1 MTSHAHTHPQ
11 AHPALH
17 VRHRRQHTFAWLR
30 FVNERFLWLPLGAAL
45 ALVWANT
52 WPESY
57 FRSAHALEFPVNEIG
72 MAIFLGL
79 VTQEVLE
86 AVMPGGALAAWRRWA
101 MPLVAAVGGLLGS
114 TFFYLAYIT
123 LKYEEVL
130 ATAWP
135 IACAIDMAAG
145 YYVLKTIF
153 RRSAAAPHFL
163 LVLGMATNAV
173 GVLILAVWP
182 AFTPAHLPAAV
193 LLVVAV
199 VLAAAIRRSRVRVFW
214 PYLVLCGTMSWLAFY
229 WAGVHP
235 ALALVPI
242 VPFLPHRPRRGNPFA
257 DPAPDG
263 TVHRAEHE
271 WNAVAQV
278 ALFLF
283 GLVNAGVLLRG
294 ADTGTSAVLIA
305 ALVGRPLGVLGG
317 IAIGLTLGLHLP
329 ASLKWRDVIVIALAT
344 TSGFTFALFA
354 AASLLPPGAVLTQIK
369 LGALATASGA
379 LVTYGAARLLRVG
392 RFAGPAAHA

>member
-1 MTSHAHTHPQ
+1 MTSHAYSHS
-11 AHPALH
+11 ALH
-17 VRHRRQHTFAWLR
+17 VPHRRQHTVAWLR
-30 FVNERFLWLPLGAAL
+30 FVNERFLWLPLGAAV
-45 ALVWANT
+45 ALVWANM

-57 FRSAHALEFPVNEIG
+57 FRSAHALAFPVNEIG

-79 VTQEVLE
+79 VTQEALE
-86 AVMPGGALAAWRRWA
+86 AVMPGGALAAWRRWG

-114 TFFYLAYIT
+114 TFFYLAFIT

-130 ATAWP
+130 APAWP
-135 IACAIDMAAG
+135 IACAIDIAAG
-145 YYVLKTIF
+145 YYVLKSIF
-153 RRSAAAPHFL
+153 QRSAAPHFL
-163 LVLGMATNAV
+163 LVLGIATNAV

-182 AFTPAHLPAAV
+182 AFTPDHLGAAV
-193 LLVVAV
+193 LLVAAV
-199 VLAAAIRRSRVRVFW
+199 TIAAVIRRSHVRVFW
-214 PYLVLCGTMSWLAFY
+214 PYLVLCGALSWLAFY

-263 TVHRAEHE
+263 IVHRAEHE
-271 WNAVAQV
+271 WNTVAQV
-278 ALFLF
+278 VLFLF
-283 GLVNAGVLLRG
+283 GLVNAGVILRG

-317 IAIGLTLGLHLP
+317 VALGVALGLHLP
-329 ASLKWRDVIVIALAT
+329 ASLRWRELIVIALAT

-369 LGALATASGA
+369 IGALATAGGA
-379 LVTYGAARLLRVG
+379 LVTLVAARLLRVG
-392 RFAGPAAHA
+392 RFAAPASRA